1 MYNTKTR
8 GANSGRVTTRNQ
20 TVYRQKEGRYSN
32 GYIPGKD
39 NSSRSIP
46 QVRFIVTPAAIEEWM
61 KEVRRGME
69 NQLRAR
75 YRDIAAQYEE
85 KIKEMKT
92 VIGELTLENIAL
104 KKYDALF
111 GDEKK

>member
-1 MYNTKTR
+1 VEESQREIKRFTAKKKADIVMDIFQGKI
-8 GANSGRVTTRNQ
+8 
-20 TVYRQKEGRYSN
+20 TVAEV
-32 GYIPGKD
+32 
-39 NSSRSIP
+39 SRKYDL
-46 QVRFIVTPAAIEEWM
+46 TPAAIEEWM
-61 KEVRRGME
+61 EEARRGME

-75 YRDIAAQYEE
+75 PRDIAAQYEE

>member
-1 MYNTKTR
+1 MGESLEIKRFTAKRKVEIVMDVFQGKT
-8 GANSGRVTTRNQ
+8 
-20 TVYRQKEGRYSN
+20 TVAEV
-32 GYIPGKD
+32 
-39 NSSRSIP
+39 SRKYDL
-46 QVRFIVTPAAIEEWM
+46 TPATIEEWM
-61 KEVRRGME
+61 EDARRGME

-75 YRDIAAQYEE
+75 PRDVAAQYEE

-111 GDEKK
+111 GEETK

>member
-1 MYNTKTR
+1 
-8 GANSGRVTTRNQ
+8 
-20 TVYRQKEGRYSN
+20 
-32 GYIPGKD
+32 
-39 NSSRSIP
+39 
-46 QVRFIVTPAAIEEWM
+46 M
-61 KEVRRGME
+61 KEARRGME

>member
-1 MYNTKTR
+1 MEESQREIKRFTAKKKADIVMDIFQ
-8 GANSGRVTTRNQ
+8 GKI
-20 TVYRQKEGRYSN
+20 TVAEV
-32 GYIPGKD
+32 
-39 NSSRSIP
+39 SRKYDL
-46 QVRFIVTPAAIEEWM
+46 TPAAIEEWM
-61 KEVRRGME
+61 EEARRGME

-75 YRDIAAQYEE
+75 PRDIAAQYEE

>member
-1 MYNTKTR
+1 MYIFQGKI
-8 GANSGRVTTRNQ
+8 
-20 TVYRQKEGRYSN
+20 TVAEV
-32 GYIPGKD
+32 
-39 NSSRSIP
+39 SRKYDL
-46 QVRFIVTPAAIEEWM
+46 TPAAIEEWM
-61 KEVRRGME
+61 EEARKGME

-75 YRDIAAQYEE
+75 PRDIAAQYEE

>member
-1 MYNTKTR
+1 MEESQPEIKRFTAKKKADIVMDIFQGKT
-8 GANSGRVTTRNQ
+8 
-20 TVYRQKEGRYSN
+20 TVAEM
-32 GYIPGKD
+32 
-39 NSSRSIP
+39 SRKYDL
-46 QVRFIVTPAAIEEWM
+46 TPATLEEWM
-61 KEVRRGME
+61 EEARRGME

-75 YRDIAAQYEE
+75 PKDIAAQYEE
-85 KIKEMKT
+85 KIKEMKE

>member
-1 MYNTKTR
+1 MDIFQGKI
-8 GANSGRVTTRNQ
+8 
-20 TVYRQKEGRYSN
+20 TVAEV
-32 GYIPGKD
+32 
-39 NSSRSIP
+39 SRKYDL
-46 QVRFIVTPAAIEEWM
+46 TPAAIEEWM